1 VAVVSNSSP
10 LIALA
15 EIEHLPL
22 LARLFESILI
32 PPAVAAEIAPTI
44 STHPAWLRVE
54 RLKTPI
60 RPDVMRP
67 SLGTGEREALSL
79 AAELAAEWLIVD
91 DLAARRIARELHLR
105 VTGTLGVL
113 LAAKRRGLIPL
124 LRPVLDRLLE
134 KSFFLSPQLY
144 AELLALAG
152 EERS

>member
-1 VAVVSNSSP
+1 MAVVSNSSP
-10 LIALA
+10 LVALA

-22 LARLFESILI
+22 LAELFESILI

-44 STHPAWLRVE
+44 STHPTWLRVE
-54 RLKTPI
+54 SLKAPI
-60 RPDVMRP
+60 RQDVIRP
-67 SLGTGEREALSL
+67 ALGRGEREALSL

-113 LAAKRRGLIPL
+113 LAAKRRGVIPF
-124 LRPVLDRLLE
+124 LRPPLDRLLE

-144 AELLALAG
+144 AELIALAG
-152 EERS
+152 EDRS